1 MMKKLSKIA
10 LLAAASAFMLAV
22 FPACGDDD
30 EEPDPKATLTLVGD
44 PVELEK
50 DTPKA
55 VTATVTLEDDTFSAD
70 AKMIAAEHEIPT
82 AFFELKATDAKVTVS
97 AATLKKWDSD
107 TKATITFTVTA
118 AAGAADGTISAE
130 IKEGTLSSNK
140 TLTTAGN
147 IAYTIKKVDQDPVP
161 SVEIVSE
168 ATSMTVE
175 VGGTLDLMAKVNNFP
190 EDGVTYDWKSDKEEV
205 ATVARD
211 PDNMKQARV
220 TAVAAGTAKITVTA
234 KVGDTEKSA
243 DVEVTVKAKGS
254 DGDEGKGGVVWT
266 WTVADYVKSTAATT
280 AFGDETQC
288 GNVTAGKNVKE
299 RKDGNIN
306 IGTIGDNFVG
316 YFQLSNGAD
325 GSVWFTAPAG
335 TKKIIV
341 CAKLD
346 AADKQIVLKTNAA
359 STTKPQVELGKKT
372 GEAGA
377 NYKDLSFDVD
387 ITEETVVYVGT
398 FVASKTANLKA
409 IQISK

>member
-30 EEPDPKATLTLVGD
+30 EDNDPPKATLALVGD
-44 PVELEK
+44 PVALK
-50 DTPKA
+50 AGTPTP
-55 VTATVTLEDDTFSAD
+55 VEATVTVENDTFTTE
-70 AKMIAAEHEIPT
+70 AKAIPAGEEIPT
-82 AFFELKATDAKVTVS
+82 TYFELKATDAKVTVS
-97 AATLKKWDSD
+97 AAKVKTWDSD

-118 AAGAADGTISAE
+118 AEGAAEGTISAN
-130 IKEGTLSSNK
+130 IKKGTLTN
-140 TLTTAGN
+140 TETITTTGN
-147 IAYTIKKVDQDPVP
+147 IVYTIKKADGGE
-161 SVEIVSE
+161 EI
-168 ATSMTVE
+168 
-175 VGGTLDLMAKVNNFP
+175 
-190 EDGVTYDWKSDKEEV
+190 
-205 ATVARD
+205 
-211 PDNMKQARV
+211 
-220 TAVAAGTAKITVTA
+220 
-234 KVGDTEKSA
+234 
-243 DVEVTVKAKGS
+243 

-266 WTVADYVKSTAATT
+266 WTVADYVKSTTTAT
-280 AFGDETQC
+280 AFGNETSC

-335 TKKIIV
+335 TKKIVV

-346 AADKQIVLKTNAA
+346 ATDKQIVLKTNAA
-359 STTKPQVELGKKT
+359 STTKPQEELGKKT
-372 GEAGA
+372 GEANA
-377 NYKDLSFDVD
+377 NYKDHSFDVD
-387 ITEETVVYVGT
+387 ITEDTIVYVGT